1 MKLLRD
7 PGKIHHDVDKTISR
21 CRTKILARKISQP
34 RDEKY
39 FPQYS
44 EQNTFI
50 SRKICNF
57 ATRKTIKNMLQPN
70 TNISSKYRQETQY
83 RYVKNSG
90 FIALTSAGKE
100 RGSETGF
107 SYFGARYYDSDLM
120 TGWLS
125 VDYKADNLV
134 KLVDTDGE
142 KLRYTAVTSQGFK
155 KKFIACVL
163 FGIIYTF
170 FPINVI
176 SQNDSI
182 QRIVVKY
189 IEMNDLYPIRIDNAM
204 FEQINPNQFECVLEN
219 DCLKL
224 FQNNLNNLKQ
234 ADPEFQ
240 KIDIRRKIEITY
252 FSGKIVE
259 LYIDRFHILYNGI
272 IFISE
277 GELRNMIESLITKSL
292 KQ

>member
-1 MKLLRD
+1 MKPQFYVCQTETFILLIIGGRQCYAD
-7 PGKIHHDVDKTISR
+7 TISIPLR
-21 CRTKILARKISQP
+21 YYHSDHLGSASWITNKTGTPVQHLQYMPYGEPLVNERTGSYEER
-34 RDEKY
+34 
-39 FPQYS
+39 F
-44 EQNTFI
+44 TF
-50 SRKICNF
+50 
-57 ATRKTIKNMLQPN
+57 T
-70 TNISSKYRQETQY
+70 
-83 RYVKNSG
+83 
-90 FIALTSAGKE
+90 GKE
-100 RGSETGF
+100 RDSETGF

-142 KLRYTAVTSQGFK
+142 KLRYTTGTSLGFK

-219 DCLKL
+219 DYFKL
-224 FQNNLNNLKQ
+224 FQNNINNLKQ

-259 LYIDRFHILYNGI
+259 LYIDFIFYTMELYSYMRENCEI
-272 IFISE
+272 
-277 GELRNMIESLITKSL
+277 
-292 KQ
+292 

>member
-1 MKLLRD
+1 
-7 PGKIHHDVDKTISR
+7 
-21 CRTKILARKISQP
+21 
-34 RDEKY
+34 
-39 FPQYS
+39 
-44 EQNTFI
+44 
-50 SRKICNF
+50 
-57 ATRKTIKNMLQPN
+57 MLQIG
-70 TNISSKYRQETQY
+70 TNITSKYCPKTHY
-83 RYVKNSG
+83 NSG
-90 FIALTSAGKE
+90 FMAQSFTGKE
-100 RGSETGF
+100 RDSETGF
-107 SYFGARYYDSDLM
+107 SYFGARYYDSDIL

-142 KLRYTAVTSQGFK
+142 KLRYTAVTSLGFK

-182 QRIVVKY
+182 QRIVLKY
-189 IEMNDLYPIRIDNAM
+189 VEMNNLYPIRIDNAM

-219 DCLKL
+219 DYFKL
-224 FQNNLNNLKQ
+224 FQNNINNLKQ
-234 ADPEFQ
+234 ADLEFQ

-252 FSGKIVE
+252 FSDKIVE

-272 IFISE
+272 IFIYE

>member
-1 MKLLRD
+1 MYQ
-7 PGKIHHDVDKTISR
+7 TS
-21 CRTKILARKISQP
+21 
-34 RDEKY
+34 
-39 FPQYS
+39 
-44 EQNTFI
+44 
-50 SRKICNF
+50 
-57 ATRKTIKNMLQPN
+57 
-70 TNISSKYRQETQY
+70 TNITPRYSQETHY
-83 RYVKNSG
+83 NYVKNSVLG
-90 FIALTSAGKE
+90 CCTFTRKE
-100 RGSETGF
+100 RDSETGF

-142 KLRYTAVTSQGFK
+142 KLRYTAVTSHGFK

-204 FEQINPNQFECVLEN
+204 FEQINPNQVECVLEN

-272 IFISE
+272 IFIYE

>member
-1 MKLLRD
+1 M
-7 PGKIHHDVDKTISR
+7 
-21 CRTKILARKISQP
+21 
-34 RDEKY
+34 E
-39 FPQYS
+39 
-44 EQNTFI
+44 
-50 SRKICNF
+50 
-57 ATRKTIKNMLQPN
+57 
-70 TNISSKYRQETQY
+70 
-83 RYVKNSG
+83 NSG
-90 FIALTSAGKE
+90 FGAPDCSPLLCYRFVTTALTAQIPTETLSQSHRLCFIGKE
-100 RGSETGF
+100 RDSETGY

-142 KLRYTAVTSQGFK
+142 KLRYTAVTSHGFK

-224 FQNNLNNLKQ
+224 FQT
-234 ADPEFQ
+234 F
-240 KIDIRRKIEITY
+240 
-252 FSGKIVE
+252 
-259 LYIDRFHILYNGI
+259 
-272 IFISE
+272 
-277 GELRNMIESLITKSL
+277 RN
-292 KQ
+292 